1 MSQSGHQPARQGPVP
16 AGLVDG
22 QPVSLEA
29 VMFDM
34 DGLLVDSESLWYLSE
49 TAVMAR
55 LGGTWGPADQQAL
68 VGGSMASTVA
78 YLLARSRRPA
88 PPAAVARWLT
98 EEMIGLLRTR
108 PLTALPGVLSLLA
121 EVRAAGIP
129 HALVTS
135 SEPPVVDAVL
145 GRLDVRFEV
154 VVCAADVAQ
163 AKPDPE
169 GYLLAAEKLG
179 ADAQRCIA
187 LEDSPNGVA
196 AAEAAGYRVIA
207 VPSLVPIAEAPG
219 RAVVRSLAGL
229 TLARLG
235 ELAGLLP
242 SSTPAA
248 LGRLCDGQG
257 QPGNVRQ

>member
-1 MSQSGHQPARQGPVP
+1 
-16 AGLVDG
+16 
-22 QPVSLEA
+22 
-29 VMFDM
+29 MFDM
-34 DGLLVDSESLWYLSE
+34 DGLLVDSEPLWYLSE

-78 YLLARSRRPA
+78 YLLARATRPA
-88 PPAAVARWLT
+88 SPATVARWLT
-98 EEMIGLLRTR
+98 EEMIELLRTR
-108 PLTALPGVLSLLA
+108 PLQALPGVLGLLA
-121 EVRAAGIP
+121 EVRDAGIP

-135 SEPPVVDAVL
+135 SEPPIVDAVL

-169 GYLLAAEKLG
+169 GYRLAAEKLG
-179 ADAQRCIA
+179 ADPQRCIA

-207 VPSLVPIAEAPG
+207 VPSVVAIAERPG
-219 RAVVRSLAGL
+219 LAVVRSLAGV

-235 ELAGLLP
+235 ELAGLQP
-242 SSTPAA
+242 SSTPATSGW
-248 LGRLCDGQG
+248 LSDGRGHRTD
-257 QPGNVRQ
+257 VRQ

>member
-1 MSQSGHQPARQGPVP
+1 MSQSGHQSVRRGPGRVATGDSLP
-16 AGLVDG
+16 G
-22 QPVSLEA
+22 SLEA

-34 DGLLVDSESLWYLSE
+34 DGLLVDSEPLWYLAES
-49 TAVMAR
+49 AVMAR

-145 GRLDVRFEV
+145 GRLDLRFDV

-169 GYLLAAEKLG
+169 GYRLAAAKLCV
-179 ADAQRCIA
+179 DPQRCIA

-196 AAEAAGYRVIA
+196 AAETAGYRVIA
-207 VPSLVPIAEAPG
+207 VPSVVPIAG
-219 RAVVRSLAGL
+219 RAGRVILPTLVGV
-229 TLARLG
+229 TLARLQ
-235 ELAGLLP
+235 ELAGL
-242 SSTPAA
+242 AA
-248 LGRLCDGQG
+248 
-257 QPGNVRQ
+257 